1 MFKEFFHKLPGNL
14 AACFSGINLLWL
26 LLAVALTYVLV
37 TSGFDWWYYLITRSP
52 KLNGLALAAGGAG
65 FVIPV
70 AVPLGMYLVGRR
82 RANVALVNAGAAA
95 GQAGIL
101 ASVVTSVFKAFTGRT
116 QPVVTYYLAAASEID
131 NSREFHFG
139 FLRNGIFWGWPSSH
153 TAVACAATVALVLV
167 NRNESVRIAASMFAC
182 FIALGASIGFHWLSD
197 VAAGVIVGSLIGAV
211 VGKSF
216 QAGHDASG

>member
-26 LLAVALTYVLV
+26 LLAIALTYVLV
-37 TSGFDWWYYLITRSP
+37 TSGFDWWYYQITRSP
-52 KLNGLALAAGGAG
+52 KLNGLALAAGGSG

-70 AVPLGMYLVGRR
+70 VVPVGMYLIGRR

-95 GQAGIL
+95 GQAAIL
-101 ASVVTSVFKAFTGRT
+101 AYVVTSVFKAFTGRT
-116 QPVVTYYLAAASEID
+116 QPAVTYYLAAPSEID

-139 FLRNGIFWGWPSSH
+139 FLQNGIFWGWPSSH
-153 TAVACAATVALVLV
+153 TAVACAATVVLLLVSP
-167 NRNESVRIAASMFAC
+167 NKAVRIAAFLFAG
-182 FIALGASIGFHWLSD
+182 FIAAGASVGFHWISD

>member
-1 MFKEFFHKLPGNL
+1 MFKEFLHKLLRNL

-26 LLAVALTYVLV
+26 LLAIALTYLLV
-37 TSGFDWWYYLITRSP
+37 TSGFDWWYYQITRSP
-52 KLNGLALAAGGAG
+52 KLNALALAAGGAG

-70 AVPLGMYLVGRR
+70 AVPLGMYLIGRR
-82 RANVALVNAGAAA
+82 RANAGLVNAGAAA
-95 GQAGIL
+95 GQAAAL
-101 ASVVTSVFKAFTGRT
+101 AFVITSLFKAFTGRI
-116 QPVVTYYLAAASEID
+116 QPVVTYYLAAPSEID

-139 FLRNGIFWGWPSSH
+139 FLQNGIFWGWPSSH

-167 NRNESVRIAASMFAC
+167 SPNKALRIAAFLYAC
-182 FIALGASIGFHWLSD
+182 FIAVGASIGFHWISD

-216 QAGHDASG
+216 QSRT

>member
-1 MFKEFFHKLPGNL
+1 MGKEFFYKLPGNL
-14 AACFSGINLLWL
+14 AACFWGTNLLWL
-26 LLAVALTYVLV
+26 LLAVVLTYLLV
-37 TSGFDWWYYLITRSP
+37 TSGFDWWFYQITRSP

-70 AVPLGMYLVGRR
+70 AVPVGMYLLGRR
-82 RANVALVNAGAAA
+82 RRSAPLINAGAAA
-95 GQAGIL
+95 GQAVVL
-101 ASVVTSVFKAFTGRT
+101 ASIITSALKAFTGRL
-116 QPVVTYYLAAASEID
+116 QPVVTYYLAAPSEID
-131 NSREFHFG
+131 NSRKFHFG

-167 NRNESVRIAASMFAC
+167 SPNKALRIAALLFAC
-182 FIALGASIGFHWLSD
+182 FIAVGASIGFHWISD

-216 QAGHDASG
+216 RSPA